1 MSNTQG
7 NGPGSPRNRLRAALG
22 QVDGAPTVMERV
34 RRRYVL
40 TGRDVA
46 LKAKFDGLLMD
57 LCERPDPD
65 NPVDGEEHREAN
77 MLLVLGVSGAG
88 KTRSLARLFERH
100 PVLQAARTG
109 SDGLLLSMTAPSPC
123 GVKELGRSILLATG
137 YELLRP
143 RVTGPEI
150 WSTVRARLQALGV
163 LVLHIDEAQ
172 HATQIRD
179 PVERQK
185 LRNGLKTLMVDA
197 QHPVAVILSGLP
209 VVEGFV
215 RADRQLSRRASWHE
229 FLSVE
234 LPADTAMLTKALEG
248 FAELAGMS
256 IAVAEVHRILPR
268 LVHAG
273 DHRMGVIM
281 EEIHDAVRCAL
292 AEKAKKTKTAKKLEL
307 QHFEKAFAQRTGNGR
322 EWNPY
327 ARSDYRAVD
336 VWRML
341 QAKHLTPPPAGSKKK
356 PGPPE
361 MSGLGEEGYPQ

>member
-22 QVDGAPTVMERV
+22 QGDGAPTVMERV
-34 RRRYVL
+34 RRRYIL
-40 TGRDVA
+40 TGRDDV
-46 LKAKFDGLLMD
+46 LKAKFDALLTD

-65 NPVDGEEHREAN
+65 GPGEEEEHREAN

-100 PVLQAARTG
+100 PVLQEARTG
-109 SDGLLLSMTAPSPC
+109 SDGLVLSMTAPSPC

-137 YELLRP
+137 YAVLRTH
-143 RVTGPEI
+143 VTGPEI

-179 PVERQK
+179 AIERQK
-185 LRNGLKTLMVDA
+185 LRNSLKALMVDA
-197 QHPVAVILSGLP
+197 EHPVAVVLSGLP
-209 VVEGFV
+209 VVAGFV
-215 RADRQLSRRASWHE
+215 RADRQLSRRARWYE
-229 FLSVE
+229 FLSVG

-248 FAELAGMS
+248 FAGLAGMS
-256 IAVAEVHRILPR
+256 VADAEVRRILPR

-273 DHRMGVIM
+273 DHRMGVIV
-281 EEIHDAVRCAL
+281 EEMHDAVRCAL
-292 AEKAKKTKTAKKLEL
+292 EGKTKKLEL
-307 QHFEKAFAQRTGNGR
+307 SHFEKAFAQRTGNGR
-322 EWNPY
+322 QWNPY

-341 QAKHLTPPPAGSKKK
+341 QVKHQTPPPAAGSKKK
-356 PGPPE
+356 
-361 MSGLGEEGYPQ
+361 SGSPKKSGSGEEGYQQ